1 MPVFFFFF
9 IYYLT
14 IDNIITI
21 KEAEKQVFMGENF
34 IKFVDVTNRDGV
46 QTSRLGLA
54 KLQKTIINIML
65 NDMGINQSEFG
76 FPTTEHEKNYLNG
89 NLMLVDRGAI
99 NKTKLSGW
107 MRALASDVQK
117 SFENVPKLQYVNL
130 SQSTSD
136 QMING
141 KYQGK
146 KSKDDILKQ
155 TLDAINMAIEYNAQI
170 IGVNAED
177 ASRSDLDYLIKYAN
191 ECKRY
196 GASRFRYCDTLGYD
210 DPKTAYDRI
219 YTLAK
224 ETGMEIEMHFHNDL
238 GMAVACSVMGAKA
251 AIDAGVNAWINTAI
265 NGMGERA
272 GNADLVSCLLAIL
285 KSSGFEGKYKIDPQI
300 DITKAWKLA
309 KYTAYAFDI
318 PIPIN
323 QVAVGSNAFAHESGI
338 HADGALK
345 DRRNY
350 ELYDYEELGRGEP
363 EIIETGRM
371 ITVGEYAGI
380 KGFRNVYENLE
391 LEFKDEDEA
400 RNILELA
407 RYANV
412 HTQKPLTD
420 SELRFIYFYPNIAAK
435 IMTVEPYYMPL
446 GALKERME
454 RLEEIQAHRIV

>member
-1 MPVFFFFF
+1 ML

-170 IGVNAED
+170 SGLNAQD

>member
-1 MPVFFFFF
+1 M
-9 IYYLT
+9 T
-14 IDNIITI
+14 
-21 KEAEKQVFMGENF
+21 ENF

-54 KLQKTIINIML
+54 KLEKTIINIML
-65 NDMGINQSEFG
+65 NDMGITQSEFG
-76 FPTTEHEKNYLNG
+76 FPTTDHEINYLNG
-89 NLMLVDRGAI
+89 NLELVERGAI
-99 NKTKLSGW
+99 DKTILSGW
-107 MRALASDVQK
+107 TRALASDVRLA
-117 SFENVPKLQYVNL
+117 FNNVPKLKNINL

-141 KYQGK
+141 KYGGK
-146 KSKDDILKQ
+146 KTKDDILAQ
-155 TLDAINMAIEYNAQI
+155 TLDAINEAVKFNAKG

-177 ASRSDLDYLIKYAN
+177 ASRSDLSYLIKYAG

-196 GASRFRYCDTLGYD
+196 GAQRFRYCDTLGYD

-219 YTLAK
+219 YTIAK
-224 ETGMEIEMHFHNDL
+224 ETGMDMEMHFHNDL

-272 GNADLVSCLLAIL
+272 GNADLVSCILAIL

-300 DITKAWKLA
+300 DISKAWKLA
-309 KYTAYAFDI
+309 KYTAYAFGV
-318 PIPIN
+318 PIPLN
-323 QVAVGSNAFAHESGI
+323 QVAVGDNAFAHESGI
-338 HADGALK
+338 HSDGALK

-350 ELYDYEELGRGEP
+350 ELYDYEELGKGEP

-371 ITVGEYAGI
+371 ITVGEYSGI
-380 KGFRNVYENLE
+380 KGFRNVYQNLE
-391 LEFKDEDEA
+391 LEFKDEEEA
-400 RNILELA
+400 RNILELV

-412 HTQKPLTD
+412 HTQKPLTK

-435 IMTVEPYYMPL
+435 IMTVEPYYKPT
-446 GALKERME
+446 GALKERIE
-454 RLEEIQAHRIV
+454 RLEKIKSHLIV

>member
-1 MPVFFFFF
+1 ML

-14 IDNIITI
+14 GNIFLVL
-21 KEAEKQVFMGENF
+21 KEAGKQELMGENF

-89 NLMLVDRGAI
+89 NLMLVDRGVI

-146 KSKDDILKQ
+146 KTKDDILKQ
-155 TLDAINMAIEYNAQI
+155 TLDAINMAIEYNAQV

-251 AIDAGVNAWINTAI
+251 AIDAGVDAWINTAI

-318 PIPIN
+318 PIPMN

-420 SELRFIYFYPNIAAK
+420 SELKFIYFYPNIAAK

-454 RLEEIQAHRIV
+454 RLEEIQSHRIV

>member
-1 MPVFFFFF
+1 ML

-99 NKTKLSGW
+99 NKTKLSRW